1 MSTPGH
7 HPPAPGVDTSMQP
20 KTVARA
26 PQEPRVSRASLW
38 TSLRSLDMRA
48 LPTIQK
54 VYGSA
59 PLLLPNETVLVWQA
73 LGQVRFCGELVC
85 RADDRLLLLR
95 ADNLAAVEPRLEGV
109 ELLLPGETLSALVEH
124 ALSPLLTLIE
134 RLLGLPLECGEF
146 RRPCSHAE
154 LPDGICLDFAVLQTT
169 GLGILRGSLC
179 AEHDVWAQMDFSRA
193 QALASSRHWQVPLR
207 MRMVLAQAQ
216 WSAHD
221 IAQWRVGTA
230 LRPSGGLRPDPNRL
244 AIQLHIDR
252 SVVFNATVVGEHLVV
267 EDPVNPMEETPES
280 PPPGS
285 SAAHKPNAVAM
296 APPAPSAEDLL
307 SAIEC
312 EVSFE
317 LGSMK
322 LTVADIARLRSGQV
336 MRLGVRLADQPVRIV
351 VNGRP
356 VARGELAAL
365 GDELVV
371 VITDTRAL
379 PHV

>member
-1 MSTPGH
+1 
-7 HPPAPGVDTSMQP
+7 
-20 KTVARA
+20 
-26 PQEPRVSRASLW
+26 
-38 TSLRSLDMRA
+38 
-48 LPTIQK
+48 
-54 VYGSA
+54 
-59 PLLLPNETVLVWQA
+59 
-73 LGQVRFCGELVC
+73 
-85 RADDRLLLLR
+85 
-95 ADNLAAVEPRLEGV
+95 
-109 ELLLPGETLSALVEH
+109 
-124 ALSPLLTLIE
+124 
-134 RLLGLPLECGEF
+134 
-146 RRPCSHAE
+146 
-154 LPDGICLDFAVLQTT
+154 
-169 GLGILRGSLC
+169 
-179 AEHDVWAQMDFSRA
+179 
-193 QALASSRHWQVPLR
+193 